1 MLCPALSGNT
11 EGVQKVSVIQLSA
24 LTETGRRGC
33 TSVYHLSPDLSPDLS
48 SDPSRGTSPGRSAQ
62 REVEASCLGLT
73 A

>member
-11 EGVQKVSVIQLSA
+11 EGVQKVSMIQLSA

-33 TSVYHLSPDLSPDLS
+33 TSVYHLSPDLS

>member
-1 MLCPALSGNT
+1 MSM
-11 EGVQKVSVIQLSA
+11 IQLSA

-33 TSVYHLSPDLSPDLS
+33 TSVYHLSPDLS